1 MMEWPPALSHWLAS
15 HGIDPERVS
24 VVLQTDDLRTKDAIE
39 CAFKRELGHQF
50 LTVKTPTTGVL
61 KYCGLNI
68 EVRALPHLL
77 KRLVGL
83 S

>member
-1 MMEWPPALSHWLAS
+1 MQWPRSLSHWLSS

-24 VVLQTDDLRTKDAIE
+24 VVLQTNDQQTKDAIE
-39 CAFKRELGHQF
+39 CAFKHDLDKQF
-50 LTVKTPTTGVL
+50 LTIKTPTTGVL
-61 KYCGLNI
+61 RYCGLNI